1 MDNLVITCDG
11 IIEVEVKS
19 NNEETKTVLT
29 NFNEKKQPVKQ
40 KVSMFYLHFQ

>member
-1 MDNLVITCDG
+1 MDNLAITCDG

-29 NFNEKKQPVKQ
+29 NFNEKNNN
-40 KVSMFYLHFQ
+40 L